1 MISMSDRFTAFLV
14 LLLVLPCPAA
24 RMLVNVAG
32 GANDLV
38 PAGQRW
44 RDERQWLSDAAAKT
58 NYSDPAIPACRT
70 TLPQRTVSDL
80 TKSYIASTDRSSNA
94 SVASLTIS
102 VSLSGSPTMAH

>member
-38 PAGQRW
+38 PAGQRGG
-44 RDERQWLSDAAAKT
+44 DERQWLSDAAAKT
-58 NYSDPAIPACRT
+58 NYFDPPIPACWTTFSPRT
-70 TLPQRTVSDL
+70 GSHLSETFNPSPPPFF
-80 TKSYIASTDRSSNA
+80 KRSIPS
-94 SVASLTIS
+94 
-102 VSLSGSPTMAH
+102 

>member
-24 RMLVNVAG
+24 RLLVNVAG

-58 NYSDPAIPACRT
+58 NYSDPAIPACCT

-80 TKSYIASTDRSSNA
+80 TKSCSPSTDRFSKGSMP
-94 SVASLTIS
+94 SLRIS
-102 VSLSGSPTMAH
+102 VSISGSAR